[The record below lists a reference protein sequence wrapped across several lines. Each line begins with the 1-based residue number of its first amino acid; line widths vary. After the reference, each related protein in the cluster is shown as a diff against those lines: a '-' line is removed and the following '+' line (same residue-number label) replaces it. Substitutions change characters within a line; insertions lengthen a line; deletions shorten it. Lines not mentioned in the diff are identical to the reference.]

1 MDQKV
6 TLNHLVKF
14 NILLMVQK
22 SLYHRGPGMYKN
34 LVNNG
39 INYQPQLVQDF
50 PKRKGFIS
58 QSHDFSVANSLWKL
72 QGGCYWKMDSGG
84 GFRFLQICFFPDP
97 IGGVSWGV
105 VVSFGSSKWLGED
118 VIPKNFKSLLL
129 ASFTNWIKVKTTN
142 WLMLYC
148 CPWSSKKLGAGMK
161 IIKSEIVWQVPLF
174 SLERIV
180 SIDTLQQGK
189 SWFGI
194 KLRITSTSGTS
205 FSEKI
210 LVVGELHSC
219 SFLWDTEKG

>member
-1 MDQKV
+1 MF
-6 TLNHLVKF
+6 HLPVPWFFRGKLAVKT
-14 NILLMVQK
+14 
-22 SLYHRGPGMYKN
+22 
-34 LVNNG
+34 
-39 INYQPQLVQDF
+39 
-50 PKRKGFIS
+50 
-58 QSHDFSVANSLWKL
+58 
-72 QGGCYWKMDSGG
+72 SGG
-84 GFRFLQICFFPDP
+84 LLLENGFRRWLSFFADMFFSRSHW
-97 IGGVSWGV
+97 GVSWGM

-161 IIKSEIVWQVPLF
+161 IITSEIVWQVPLF

-189 SWFGI
+189 SWFGV

-205 FSEKI
+205 FGEKI

-219 SFLWDTEKG
+219 SFLWDTEKGKETGQYFSTYILNL